1 MSKNVENI
9 KHLCLLF
16 FFCLLWN
23 AILSRGIKLNR
34 RTNPPIR
41 TTLHYKVLLCKLV
54 PEMVPTDRLVFS
66 FSFFLSLF
74 FSSDIMTSSLL
85 AHRWMRNQRP
95 DVSAQDG
102 CASCKVLLK
111 KLLHLLSQGAPSL
124 ISDLLAGVT
133 TCRFTLCT
141 AHFEN
146 RRRTWKQRKV
156 RYVSRVPDQPT
167 SDFHNTE
174 LPAD

>member
-1 MSKNVENI
+1 
-9 KHLCLLF
+9 
-16 FFCLLWN
+16 
-23 AILSRGIKLNR
+23 
-34 RTNPPIR
+34 
-41 TTLHYKVLLCKLV
+41 
-54 PEMVPTDRLVFS
+54 MVPTDRLAFS
-66 FSFFLSLF
+66 FPFFF
-74 FSSDIMTSSLL
+74 FCYNDKQSL

-111 KLLHLLSQGAPSL
+111 KLLRLLSQGALSL

-133 TCRFTLCT
+133 TCRSTFCT

-156 RYVSRVPDQPT
+156 RYVSRVPDQTNRHLIFITLNFRPT
-167 SDFHNTE
+167 NGRLCAFIFLDGE
-174 LPAD
+174 LHGLRTAGRG

>member
-1 MSKNVENI
+1 MFLIFLLALTEIQSFLEESNYKEN
-9 KHLCLLF
+9 
-16 FFCLLWN
+16 
-23 AILSRGIKLNR
+23 
-34 RTNPPIR
+34 NPPIR
-41 TTLHYKVLLCKLV
+41 STLHYEVLLCKLV
-54 PEMVPTDRLVFS
+54 PEMVPTDRLAFS
-66 FSFFLSLF
+66 FSFFF
-74 FSSDIMTSSLL
+74 FWYNDKQSL

-102 CASCKVLLK
+102 CASSYKVLLK

-133 TCRFTLCT
+133 TCRSTLCT

-146 RRRTWKQRKV
+146 RRRTRKQRKV
-156 RYVSRVPDQPT
+156 RYVYKIPDQPT
-167 SDFHNTE
+167 SDFHNIE